1 MRASACLLIPIL
13 GLLSGC
19 SAPAGP
25 PVDKYLI
32 GEKAPVGKLIYTVF
46 DTQWLTQLGDAATGR
61 VPQQRFLLV
70 RFSAVNS
77 GSDEV
82 GAPALSIVDDQ
93 GRTYDEISN
102 GEGVPQWAGYLR
114 NLKPGAS
121 VQGNALFDAPLAH
134 YKLKVSDENGNRTAL
149 IDMPLSFGA
158 DGLPT
163 PPAK

>member
-1 MRASACLLIPIL
+1 ML

-25 PVDKYLI
+25 PVDKYLM
-32 GEKAPVGKLIYTVF
+32 GEKVPLGKLTYTVF
-46 DTQWLTQLGDAATGR
+46 ETQWLTHLGDAATGR

-77 GSDEV
+77 GSDEAGV
-82 GAPALSIVDDQ
+82 PALSIVDDQ
-93 GRTYDEISN
+93 GRTYDEIPN

-114 NLKPGAS
+114 NVKPGDS
-121 VQGNALFDAPLAH
+121 VQGNALFDAPPAH
-134 YKLKVSDENGNRTAL
+134 YKLKLSDENGNRTAL